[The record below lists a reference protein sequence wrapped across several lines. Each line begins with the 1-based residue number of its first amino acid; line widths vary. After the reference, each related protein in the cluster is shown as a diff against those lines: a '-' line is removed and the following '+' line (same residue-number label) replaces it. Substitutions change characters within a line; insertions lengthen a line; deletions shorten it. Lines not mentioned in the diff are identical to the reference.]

1 MARKKITRTTTE
13 EEITP
18 PAEVQPL
25 DEVPASREEQEI
37 SQWLESFGASATKV
51 KIWKFNRAGERGYC
65 GTAEPSAV
73 DEDYLKQM
81 WGAGKY
87 FLTIYGTTGYVG
99 NRNLVIHGSD
109 DPRFGPIGPTAAP
122 NGPAVNQPTAQPQI
136 ELLREQVNRQHE
148 MILKLTEGGGRG
160 GIDLAEVIAAVK
172 SIQAPA
178 VDPMASVGVV
188 INALKSGI
196 ELAQKANAPQDE
208 KMGWVNVFEK
218 ALPLIK
224 DTLDGFAKGRNGDM
238 APNPDPP
245 DPMVQLRAGVGWL
258 KSRALRSDPD
268 LYVDFVLDNLDQAQW
283 LDLAQ
288 IINLPEEERLKID
301 PDLGKEPY
309 KTWFGKLFEGLAKE
323 IKGRLEPEGES
334 GKAVN

>member
-1 MARKKITRTTTE
+1 
-13 EEITP
+13 
-18 PAEVQPL
+18 
-25 DEVPASREEQEI
+25 
-37 SQWLESFGASATKV
+37 
-51 KIWKFNRAGERGYC
+51 
-65 GTAEPSAV
+65 
-73 DEDYLKQM
+73 
-81 WGAGKY
+81 
-87 FLTIYGTTGYVG
+87 
-99 NRNLVIHGSD
+99 
-109 DPRFGPIGPTAAP
+109 
-122 NGPAVNQPTAQPQI
+122 
-136 ELLREQVNRQHE
+136 
-148 MILKLTEGGGRG
+148 
-160 GIDLAEVIAAVK
+160 
-172 SIQAPA
+172 
-178 VDPMASVGVV
+178 
-188 INALKSGI
+188 
-196 ELAQKANAPQDE
+196 
-208 KMGWVNVFEK
+208 MGWVNVFEK

-238 APNPDPP
+238 PPNPDPP

-334 GKAVN
+334 GKAAN